1 MPKHFRKAQDP
12 SVAAELGEYKEI
24 NTHLHQVIRNV
35 MLNPIKLGHHAI
47 GVFEVANKKGT

>member
-12 SVAAELGEYKEI
+12 SVATELGEYKEI

>member
-12 SVAAELGEYKEI
+12 SAATELGEYKEI
-24 NTHLHQVIRNV
+24 NTRLHQVIRNS
-35 MLNPIKLGHHAI
+35 MLIPIKLGNHAI